1 MHVTRGS
8 SAFMRRFASAVMSRS
23 DIVSG
28 ESYVPYS
35 GNVDNLIGHCSQLPG
50 STSGEEAMTI
60 RFSIVLMILVGIAIA
75 YYGSWVRPLWSLGAA
90 LATVGIYVLLFR
102 SSGGRGS

>member
-1 MHVTRGS
+1 
-8 SAFMRRFASAVMSRS
+8 
-23 DIVSG
+23 
-28 ESYVPYS
+28 
-35 GNVDNLIGHCSQLPG
+35 
-50 STSGEEAMTI
+50 MTI